1 MPLVI
6 PGYAEAVARERFLRA
21 AAFVA
26 DREYLCGLP
35 VLPLSIWHVMALDTI
50 GSPFVT
56 RAEGV
61 TADDVLNF
69 LWIVSPRYTANRL
82 ERRWFWLTKV
92 RKLKAEAAIKA
103 IADYVSE
110 AYGDA
115 PGGSRGGPSYYSNA
129 AGLVDA
135 LASAYGWSERDILK
149 LPLKRAFQYAKAIAD
164 RISPNAVLWNPSD
177 RIKGDWLN
185 SRATEN

>member
-21 AAFVA
+21 ASFVA
-26 DREYLCGLP
+26 DREYICGVP
-35 VLPLSIWHVMALDTI
+35 VLPLSAWHVMALDTI

-56 RAEGV
+56 QQAGV

-69 LWIVSPRYTANRL
+69 LWIVSPKYRASAL
-82 ERRWFWLTKV
+82 DRRWFWLTRV
-92 RKLKAEAAIKA
+92 RKLDAPKAVQA
-103 IADYVSE
+103 IADYVRE
-110 AYGDA
+110 AYGDS
-115 PGGSRGGPSYYSNA
+115 PGGSGCGPSYYSAA

-135 LASAYGWSERDILK
+135 LASAYGWSEAELLR
-149 LPLKRAFQYAKAIAD
+149 LPLKRAFQYAKAIST
-164 RISPNAVLWNPSD
+164 RLNPSAVMWNPSD

-185 SRATEN
+185 SQAQN

>member
-21 AAFVA
+21 ASFVV
-26 DREYLCGLP
+26 DREFIHGVR

-56 RAEGV
+56 KADGV
-61 TADDVLNF
+61 TAEDVLNF
-69 LWIVSPRYTANRL
+69 LWIVSPKYNSNRL
-82 ERRWFWLTKV
+82 DRRWFWLTQV
-92 RKLKAEAAIKA
+92 RRLDAAETIKA
-103 IADYVSE
+103 IVDYVSE

-115 PGGSRGGPSYYSNA
+115 PGGGSSGPSYYSNA

-135 LASAYGWSERDILK
+135 LASAYGWSEAEILR
-149 LPLKRAFQYAKAIAD
+149 LPLKRAFQYSKAISD
-164 RISPNAVLWNPSD
+164 RLNPNAVMWNPSD
-177 RIKGDWLN
+177 RIKGEWLN
-185 SRATEN
+185 ANAN